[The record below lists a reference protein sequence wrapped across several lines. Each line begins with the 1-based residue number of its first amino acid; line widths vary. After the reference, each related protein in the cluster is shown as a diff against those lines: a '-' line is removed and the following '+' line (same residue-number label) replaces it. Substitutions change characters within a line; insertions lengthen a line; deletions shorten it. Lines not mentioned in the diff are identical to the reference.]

1 MKSESQ
7 SPILQPFEAAFV
19 NLANVG
25 NGFQPNNNFQCQD
38 FVEDWNCNQQP
49 QVCQLFTVKAA

>member
-7 SPILQPFEAAFV
+7 SPILEPFEAAFV
-19 NLANVG
+19 DLANVG
-25 NGFQPNNNFQCQD
+25 NGFQANIDFQYRD